1 MRTGLAALLALP
13 ALALPLTGPLRA
25 QEPAGAAIFKAC
37 QSCHSLDP
45 AKTGMSGPH
54 LAGLKGRVL
63 GSADG
68 FDYSPAFRAAKAQG
82 LNWDEEKLKAYL
94 SDPDALVPGG
104 WMSPPA
110 GLSMADRAAVAD
122 YLLSR

>member
-1 MRTGLAALLALP
+1 MRAALAALITLGLAISET
-13 ALALPLTGPLRA
+13 AQA

-45 AKTGMSGPH
+45 ARAGTAGPH
-54 LAGLKGRVL
+54 LAKLGGRLL
-63 GSADG
+63 GAAEG

-82 LNWDEEKLKAYL
+82 LAWDRERLLGYL
-94 SDPDALVPGG
+94 ADPDAVVPGS

-110 GLSMADRAAVAD
+110 GLGAAERAAVAD
-122 YLLSR
+122 YLLKQ

>member
-1 MRTGLAALLALP
+1 MRTGFAALLV
-13 ALALPLTGPLRA
+13 LALTRTEPLQA
-25 QEPAGAAIFKAC
+25 QEPAGAIVFKTC

-45 AKTGMSGPH
+45 AKAGTAGPH
-54 LAGLKGRVL
+54 LAGLKGRLL
-63 GSADG
+63 GSAEG

-82 LNWDEEKLKAYL
+82 LSWDDEKLKAYL

-110 GLSMADRAAVAD
+110 GLSAADRAAVAD

>member
-1 MRTGLAALLALP
+1 MRTDIAALLAL
-13 ALALPLTGPLRA
+13 ALILSEPLHA
-25 QEPAGAAIFKAC
+25 QEPAGAIVFKAC

-45 AKTGMSGPH
+45 AKIGMAGPH
-54 LAGLKGRVL
+54 LAGLKGRTL

-82 LNWDEEKLKAYL
+82 LSWDKERLKAYL
-94 SDPDALVPGG
+94 SDPDAVVPGG

-110 GLSMADRAAVAD
+110 GLSAADRAAVAD
-122 YLLSR
+122 YLLGG

>member
-1 MRTGLAALLALP
+1 MRTGVAAFL
-13 ALALPLTGPLRA
+13 ALALILSEPLQG
-25 QEPAGAAIFKAC
+25 QEPAGAIVFKAC

-45 AKTGMSGPH
+45 AKAGMAGPH

-82 LNWDEEKLKAYL
+82 LRWDDEKLKAYL
-94 SDPDALVPGG
+94 SDPDALVSGG

-110 GLSMADRAAVAD
+110 GLSGADRAAVAD